1 MNPLDIFPN
10 GSIDCDLY
18 AFRPRGPVASRLA
31 EKYHRDPETFSS
43 GAFAFIWKDKGVA
56 ILKAHPRPA
65 IISTAGSIF
74 DRAKAALGFGPP
86 TPATAPAKATTATPA
101 ASVTP
106 PDPFAALGPLS
117 PSERAELTRMEQHL
131 ANLPSEAARD
141 AYVTS
146 LAASITAAVEA
157 AAPPMPTVKTAP
169 TLDQQFA
176 SLTSH
181 EDRQKFLTE
190 HGRAILGRR

>member
-18 AFRPRGPVASRLA
+18 AFNPRGSIAARLA
-31 EKYHRDPETFSS
+31 EKYHRDPESFRS
-43 GAFAFIWKDKGVA
+43 GALSLVWKDKGVA

-157 AAPPMPTVKTAP
+157 AAPPTVKTAP

-176 SLTSH
+176 NLTSH

-190 HGRAILGRR
+190 HGRAIMRR